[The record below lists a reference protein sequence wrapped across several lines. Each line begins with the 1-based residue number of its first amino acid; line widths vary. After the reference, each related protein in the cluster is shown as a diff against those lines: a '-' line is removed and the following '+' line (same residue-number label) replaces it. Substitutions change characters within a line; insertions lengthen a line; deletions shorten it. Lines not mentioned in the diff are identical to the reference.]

1 MAFFIDL
8 IDLNETGVFI
18 NYLVR

>member
-8 IDLNETGVFI
+8 LF
-18 NYLVR
+18 